1 MNRRTLIQKLKI
13 TTKFIKEKIG
23 NFNPIVVI
31 ILGSGLNDIAE
42 VVEKKVILPYSK
54 IPFMPNSSVEGH
66 KNNLIFG
73 YIENKPVVVMQ
84 GRIHFYEGYSLQEV
98 TYPIR
103 IMQQLNVKNL
113 ILTAA
118 VGAIKGKLPLK
129 PADIVVIK
137 DHINL
142 IGDNP
147 LCGPHYKELGER
159 FVDMSQPYD
168 LSLIKI
174 TKNVAKKYKI
184 KIYEGVYLA
193 VKGPSYETKAE
204 IFAFK
209 KFGADVVGMS
219 IVPEVI
225 VANQAKINVLAICY
239 VANLATGLSKKIIS
253 HKEVL
258 ETAKIAKNKIGKL
271 LKGVIKQL

>member
-1 MNRRTLIQKLKI
+1 MNKKSLTQKLKI

-23 NFNPIVVI
+23 NLNPIVGV
-31 ILGSGLNDIAE
+31 ILGSGLNDLAE
-42 VVEKKVILPYSK
+42 VVKQKIVLPYFK
-54 IPFMPNSSVEGH
+54 IPFMPTSSVEGH

-84 GRIHFYEGYSLQEV
+84 GRVHFYEGYSLQEV

-103 IMQQLNVKNL
+103 ILQQLNVKNL

-118 VGAIKGKLPLK
+118 VGGIKGRFHLK
-129 PADIVVIK
+129 PTDIVVVK

-147 LCGPHYKELGER
+147 LCGPHYEELGER
-159 FVDMSQPYD
+159 FIDMSQPYD

-204 IFAFK
+204 IRAFK
-209 KFGADVVGMS
+209 RFGADVVGMS

-225 VANQAKINVLAICY
+225 VANQAKMNVLAICY
-239 VANLATGLSKKIIS
+239 IANLATGLSKNVIS
-253 HKEVL
+253 HKDVL
-258 ETAKIAKNKIGKL
+258 EIAKIAKSKIEKL
-271 LKGVIKQL
+271 LKGVIQQL